1 MFQFNYSIIQWLFFF
16 YFYSFCGWCF
26 ESTYVSIRT
35 KKLTNRGFMRGPF
48 LPLYGSGGLMML
60 VASAPFR
67 SNIVLTY
74 VAGVIGA
81 TMLEYVTG
89 VAMEKLFKVRYWD
102 YSKRKFNF
110 QGQICLSSSLAWGF
124 LTIAMTHFVHEPV
137 EKLVLAIPNNILTSI
152 TVCLSF
158 VLAGDFT
165 LAFKNALDMRDILI
179 MMSKVR
185 ETAVEA
191 ATNVKERA
199 AEAASS
205 MKATAVDAK
214 NRVSENILRR
224 VWRTER
230 DRAYHRSVFRGNPSM
245 TTSER
250 FRAAFEEFKRSV
262 AEYRKE
268 DED

>member
-16 YFYSFCGWCF
+16 YFYCFCGWCF
-26 ESTYVSIRT
+26 ESAYVSIRT
-35 KKLTNRGFMRGPF
+35 RKLTNRGFMRGPF

-60 VASAPFR
+60 IVSAPFR
-67 SNIVLTY
+67 DNIVLTY

-81 TMLEYVTG
+81 TVLEYVTG
-89 VAMEKLFKVRYWD
+89 VVMECLFKVRYWD

-110 QGQICLSSSLAWGF
+110 QGQICLRSSLAWGF
-124 LTIAMTHFVHEPV
+124 LTIAMTQLVHEPV
-137 EKLVLAIPNNILTSI
+137 EKMVLSIPHSILTI
-152 TVCLSF
+152 VTVILSF
-158 VLAGDFT
+158 VIAGDFT

-179 MMSKVR
+179 KMSKVR

-191 ATNVKERA
+191 ASSVKERA
-199 AEAASS
+199 VEAASTV
-205 MKATAVDAK
+205 KATAADAK
-214 NRVSENILRR
+214 HRVSENIQRY

-245 TTSER
+245 TTSEK
-250 FRAAFEEFKRSV
+250 FKAAFEEFKRSV